1 MIHSHGTWRKAYM
14 MNMFVFVWAQ
24 LGVDR
29 DFVKDPLYLPSE
41 ETSVIA
47 TVAHYIRELDI

>member
-1 MIHSHGTWRKAYM
+1 M

-24 LGVDR
+24 LGVDC
-29 DFVKDPLYLPSE
+29 DFVKDPLYLPSK